1 MRTRHAYDRSREN
14 SPAQLRSDTKERM
27 VAHRYPRI
35 VDVMV
40 ELPETVTSRIARR
53 RLRPNSEGAV

>member
-1 MRTRHAYDRSREN
+1 MSAQRRKSAKTRWPS
-14 SPAQLRSDTKERM
+14 KEREA
-27 VAHRYPRI
+27 AHRYPRI
-35 VDVMV
+35 VDVMD